1 MPLKMEPLEE
11 PHLILTPVID
21 IMLLLLI
28 FFMVATEFADEE
40 RTFDIELPTASDA
53 AALVSL
59 PDPATVS
66 VTAAGAV
73 FLQGEPVA
81 VPDLERRLAAMR
93 ENYPGQTVLVRGDG
107 TVNYQR
113 IIDVLAAAKRA
124 GIAGVSMATTRPAE
138 QE

>member
-11 PHLILTPVID
+11 PNLILTPVID

-40 RTFDIELPTASDA
+40 RTFDIELPTTSDV
-53 AALVSL
+53 AALMSL

-66 VTAAGAV
+66 VTAAGEV
-73 FLQGEPVA
+73 FLQGESVA
-81 VPDLERRLAAMR
+81 VPDLEQRLAAMR
-93 ENYPGQTVLVRGDG
+93 QNYPGQAVLVRGDG
-107 TVNYQR
+107 AAAYQR
-113 IIDVLAAAKRA
+113 IIDVLAAVKRA
-124 GIAGVSMATTRPAE
+124 GIASVSLANRPAE

>member
-11 PHLILTPVID
+11 PNLILTPVID

-40 RTFDIELPTASDA
+40 RSIDIELPTASET

-59 PDPATVS
+59 PDPATVN
-66 VTAAGAV
+66 VTAAGEI
-73 FLQGEPVA
+73 FLQGDSVA
-81 VPDLERRLAAMR
+81 VPDLEQRLAAMR
-93 ENYPGQTVLVRGDG
+93 ENYPGQAVLVRGDG
-107 TVNYQR
+107 AAAYQR
-113 IIDVLAAAKRA
+113 IIDVLAAVKRA
-124 GIAGVSMATTRPAE
+124 GIASVSLANRPAE

>member
-11 PHLILTPVID
+11 PNLILTPVID

-40 RTFDIELPTASDA
+40 RTFDIELPTTSDV
-53 AALVSL
+53 AALMSL

-66 VTAAGAV
+66 VTAAGEV
-73 FLQGEPVA
+73 FLQGESVA
-81 VPDLERRLAAMR
+81 VPDLEQRLAAMR
-93 ENYPGQTVLVRGDG
+93 QNYPGQAVLVRGDG
-107 TVNYQR
+107 AAAYQQ
-113 IIDVLAAAKRA
+113 IIDVLAAVKRA
-124 GIAGVSMATTRPAE
+124 GIASVSLANRPAE

>member
-11 PHLILTPVID
+11 PNLILTPVID

-40 RTFDIELPTASDA
+40 RHFDIELPTTSDV
-53 AALVSL
+53 AALMSL

-66 VTAAGAV
+66 VTAAGEV
-73 FLQGEPVA
+73 FLQGESVA
-81 VPDLERRLAAMR
+81 VPDLEQRLAAMR
-93 ENYPGQTVLVRGDG
+93 QNDPGQAVLVRGDG
-107 TVNYQR
+107 AAAYQR
-113 IIDVLAAAKRA
+113 IIDVLAAVKRA
-124 GIAGVSMATTRPAE
+124 GIASVSLANRPAE